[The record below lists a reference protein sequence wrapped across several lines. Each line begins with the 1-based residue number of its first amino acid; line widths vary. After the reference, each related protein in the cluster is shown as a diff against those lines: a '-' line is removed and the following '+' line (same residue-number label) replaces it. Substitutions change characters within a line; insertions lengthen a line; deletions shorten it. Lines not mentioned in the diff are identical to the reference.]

1 MLNLQQITKTKKLYE
16 IIMPDGVKLTL
27 KMPTQAMFNHL
38 ISIQNI
44 NTSDAISAM
53 QEVYGIVTEILNLNT
68 QGRVY
73 EREDVGAMLDL
84 ATCVLVIQ
92 DYLQN
97 TTAILGE

>member
-27 KMPTQAMFNHL
+27 KMPTQQMFNHL
-38 ISIQNI
+38 ISIQNMD
-44 NTSDAISAM
+44 TSDAIGAM

-68 QGRVY
+68 QGKVY
-73 EREDVGAMLDL
+73 DKDEVGAMLDL